1 MSETKSLAARMCAVM
16 SDVGQIKK
24 DKRLNGGGNYE
35 YLSEE
40 AVVGALQGLCAKHGI
55 AVIPISWEIL
65 ENREGRTGSGNT
77 MVYTRLLGTYQFVN
91 ADDSSDIIVA
101 QAIGEGSDTGDKVC
115 NKCQTAAFKY
125 LLRQT
130 FMISTGDDPDHT
142 ASVETKQ
149 TQQKA
154 AQRQQP
160 APGNGQS
167 PVCKKIHAMA
177 AEAFGRGEDSKS
189 EFAALKAQLFG
200 ETPIKTTELN
210 AEQANALIDALS
222 AIIDSKNKET
232 PQQ

>member
-1 MSETKSLAARMCAVM
+1 MAEVKSLAARMCAVM

-55 AVIPISWEIL
+55 AVIPISWEVL
-65 ENREGRTGSGNT
+65 ENREGKTGSGNT

-91 ADDSSDIIVA
+91 ADDPSDRIVA
-101 QAIGEGSDTGDKVC
+101 QAIGEGSDTGDKAC
-115 NKCQTAAFKY
+115 NKCQTAAYKY

-149 TQQKA
+149 TQQKSA
-154 AQRQQP
+154 PRQQP
-160 APGNGQS
+160 ASENGQS
-167 PVCKKIHAMA
+167 PECKKINAMA
-177 AEAFGRGEDSKS
+177 AEAFGRDEKSKQA
-189 EFAALKAQLFG
+189 FADFKKELFDG
-200 ETPIKTTELN
+200 KLIKTAELN
-210 AEQANALIDALS
+210 TEQANTLIDALS
-222 AIIDSKNKET
+222 ALIDSNNKESKDI
-232 PQQ
+232 